1 MSILGQIG
9 YSGVR
14 ATQIALTAT
23 GQNIAN
29 VNTPGFSRL
38 APEQHS
44 LGGQTASSI
53 GGGVQVTS
61 IRRLSSDFHNQQL
74 WRAGTDKSYFSTNQQ
89 YLTALEGLIDSE
101 GSSVSVGL
109 DNFFAA
115 LSEASSTPE
124 SIALRQQII
133 SEAKQLAQ
141 RFNGLNNNIG
151 TQLNAL
157 KGQRVA
163 MTSEINGLSGNIAEL
178 NLQIR
183 EMESTGRDT
192 STLRD
197 YRENMVK
204 ELSQYAGIRVQEA
217 PDGTLDV
224 SLANGQP
231 LVAGITAGQLKINEN
246 VAGVQEMTL
255 VFAKTTF
262 PLNQDGLGGA
272 LGSLYDME
280 NGALRPAQQDLDDMA
295 KALSE
300 MVNTRLTGLSP
311 DGTPVVG
318 QSPGYDLEGNPG
330 KALFVYNEGS
340 TSGMLSVTDLAPEEL
355 AFSSEFDLD
364 VNGDRQGVVGNNQN
378 LLALLELKSA
388 KVNVAGSDVPLNDA
402 YAGLVGR
409 VASTSRQNQADLS
422 AAKTVSDQ
430 AQAQRDSVSAV
441 NLDEEAVNLMA
452 YEQAY
457 QANMKVISTSND
469 LFSAVLAMF

>member
-14 ATQIALTAT
+14 ASQIALSAT

-38 APEQHS
+38 RPDLQS
-44 LGGQTASSI
+44 LGGQTAVSI
-53 GGGVQVTS
+53 GGGVQVGS
-61 IRRLSSDFHNQQL
+61 IRRLSNDFQNQQL
-74 WRAGTDKSYFSTNQQ
+74 WRAGTDQNYFNTSQQ

-133 SEAKQLAQ
+133 GESKQLAQ
-141 RFNGLNNNIG
+141 RFNGLNSNIG

-157 KGQRVA
+157 QGQRVA

-178 NLQIR
+178 NAQIR
-183 EMESTGRDT
+183 EMESSGRDT
-192 STLRD
+192 ATLRD
-197 YRENMVK
+197 YRENLIK
-204 ELSQYAGIRVQEA
+204 DLSQYAGIRVQEA
-217 PDGTLDV
+217 SDGTLNV

-231 LVAGITAGQLKINEN
+231 LVAGATAGQLKINAN
-246 VAGVQEMTL
+246 LAGEQEMTL

-262 PLNQDGLGGA
+262 PLNQQGIGGSLGG
-272 LGSLYDME
+272 LYDME
-280 NGALRPAQQDLDDMA
+280 YGALRPAQQDLHDMA
-295 KALSE
+295 SAVATMINDALAGGFDLNGNS
-300 MVNTRLTGLSP
+300 
-311 DGTPVVG
+311 G
-318 QSPGYDLEGNPG
+318 QP
-330 KALFVYNEGS
+330 LFSYNAGS
-340 TSGMLSVTDLAPEEL
+340 TSGMLAVNALGASEL
-355 AFSSEFDLD
+355 AFSDTAGE
-364 VNGDRQGVVGNNQN
+364 VGNNKT
-378 LLALLELKSA
+378 LLAMLELKSA
-388 KVNVAGSDVPLNDA
+388 GVTVAGESVPLNDA

-409 VASTSRQNQADLS
+409 VASASRQNQADLR
-422 AAKTVSDQ
+422 AATTVAEQ

-469 LFSAVLAMF
+469 LFNAVLAMF

>member
-1 MSILGQIG
+1 VSILGQIG

-38 APEQHS
+38 APDLKS
-44 LGGQTASSI
+44 VGGQSATSI
-53 GGGVQVTS
+53 GGGVQVSS
-61 IRRLSSDFHNQQL
+61 IRRLSNDFQNQQL
-74 WRAGTDKSYFSTNQQ
+74 WRASTDKNYYNTNQQ

-133 SEAKQLAQ
+133 GEAKQLAQ
-141 RFNGLNNNIG
+141 RFNGLNSNIG

-157 KGQRVA
+157 HGQRVA
-163 MTSEINGLSGNIAEL
+163 MASEINGLSGNIAEL
-178 NLQIR
+178 NAQIR
-183 EMESTGRDT
+183 EMQSSGRDT
-192 STLRD
+192 ATLRD
-197 YRENMVK
+197 YRENLVK
-204 ELSQYAGIRVQEA
+204 ELSQYVGIRVQEA
-217 PDGTLDV
+217 ADGSLEV
-224 SLANGQP
+224 SLVNGQP
-231 LVAGITAGQLKINEN
+231 LVAGITAGELKVNEN
-246 VAGVQEMTL
+246 AAGEQEMTL

-262 PLNQDGLGGA
+262 PLNQDGLGGS

-280 NGALRPAQQDLDDMA
+280 YGALRPAQQDLHDMA

-300 MVNTRLTGLSP
+300 MVNDTLAG
-311 DGTPVVG
+311 GF
-318 QSPGYDLEGNPG
+318 DLNGNPG
-330 KALFVYNEGS
+330 QPLFVYNANS
-340 TSGMLSVTDLAPEEL
+340 TSGMLEAGSLAAVEL
-355 AFSSEFDLD
+355 AFSAVGG
-364 VNGDRQGVVGNNQN
+364 VNAEVGNNKI
-378 LLALLELKSA
+378 LLELLDLKSRGID
-388 KVNVAGSDVPLNDA
+388 VAGNTVPLNDA
-402 YAGLVGR
+402 YAGLVSR
-409 VASTSRQNQADLS
+409 VASSSRQNQADLG
-422 AAKTVSDQ
+422 AARTVSDQ

-469 LFSAVLAMF
+469 LFNAVLAMF

>member
-1 MSILGQIG
+1 VSILGQIG

-14 ATQIALTAT
+14 ASQIALSAT

-38 APEQHS
+38 TPDMKS
-44 LGGQTASSI
+44 VGGQTSVSI
-53 GGGVQVTS
+53 GGGVQVSS
-61 IRRLSSDFHNQQL
+61 IRRLSNDFQNQQL
-74 WRAGTDKSYFSTNQQ
+74 WRASTDKNYFNTSQQ

-133 SEAKQLAQ
+133 GESKQLAQ
-141 RFNGLNNNIG
+141 RFNGLNSNIG

-157 KGQRVA
+157 QGQRVA

-178 NLQIR
+178 NAQIR
-183 EMESTGRDT
+183 EMESSGRDT
-192 STLRD
+192 ATLRD
-197 YRENMVK
+197 YRDNLVK
-204 ELSQYAGIRVQEA
+204 DLSQYAGIRVQEA
-217 PDGTLDV
+217 ADGTLNV

-231 LVAGITAGQLKINEN
+231 LVAGATAGQLKVNAN
-246 VAGVQEMTL
+246 LAGEQEMTL

-262 PLNQDGLGGA
+262 PLNQQGIGGSLGG
-272 LGSLYDME
+272 LYDME
-280 NGALRPAQQDLDDMA
+280 YGALRPAQKDLHDMA
-295 KALSE
+295 SAVAT
-300 MVNTRLTGLSP
+300 MVNDTLAG
-311 DGTPVVG
+311 GF
-318 QSPGYDLEGNPG
+318 DLNGNPG
-330 KALFVYNEGS
+330 QPLFSYNAGS
-340 TSGMLSVTDLAPEEL
+340 TSGMLAVNALGASEL
-355 AFSSEFDLD
+355 AFSGTAGE
-364 VNGDRQGVVGNNQN
+364 VGNNKT
-378 LLALLELKSA
+378 LLIMLELKSA
-388 KVNVAGSDVPLNDA
+388 GVTVAGNTVPLNDA

-409 VASTSRQNQADLS
+409 VASASRQNQADLR
-422 AAKTVSDQ
+422 AATTVAEQ

-469 LFSAVLAMF
+469 LFNAVLAMF

>member
-14 ATQIALTAT
+14 ASQIALSAT

-38 APEQHS
+38 RPDLQS
-44 LGGQTASSI
+44 LGGQTAVSI
-53 GGGVQVTS
+53 GGGVQVGS
-61 IRRLSSDFHNQQL
+61 IRRLSNDFQNQQL
-74 WRAGTDKSYFSTNQQ
+74 WRGGTDQNYFNTSQQ

-133 SEAKQLAQ
+133 GESKQLAQ
-141 RFNGLNNNIG
+141 RFNGLNSNIG

-157 KGQRVA
+157 QDQRVA

-178 NLQIR
+178 NAQIR
-183 EMESTGRDT
+183 EMESSGRDT
-192 STLRD
+192 ATLRD
-197 YRENMVK
+197 YRENLVK
-204 ELSQYAGIRVQEA
+204 DLSQYAGIRVQEA
-217 PDGTLDV
+217 SDGTLNV

-231 LVAGITAGQLKINEN
+231 LVAGATAGQLKINANLPGE
-246 VAGVQEMTL
+246 QEMTL

-262 PLNQDGLGGA
+262 PLNQQGIGGSLGG
-272 LGSLYDME
+272 LYDME
-280 NGALRPAQQDLDDMA
+280 YGALRPAQQDLHDMA
-295 KALSE
+295 SAVASMINDALA
-300 MVNTRLTGLSP
+300 G
-311 DGTPVVG
+311 GF
-318 QSPGYDLEGNPG
+318 DLNGNPG
-330 KALFVYNEGS
+330 QPLFSYNAGS
-340 TSGMLSVTDLAPEEL
+340 TSGMLAVNALGASEL
-355 AFSSEFDLD
+355 AFSDTAGE
-364 VNGDRQGVVGNNQN
+364 VGNNKT
-378 LLALLELKSA
+378 LLAMLELKSA
-388 KVNVAGSDVPLNDA
+388 GVTVAGESVPLNDA
-402 YAGLVGR
+402 YARLVGR
-409 VASTSRQNQADLS
+409 VASASRQNQADLR
-422 AAKTVSDQ
+422 AATTVAEQ
-430 AQAQRDSVSAV
+430 AQAQRDGVSAV

-469 LFSAVLAMF
+469 LFNAVLAMF

>member
-1 MSILGQIG
+1 VSILGQIG

-38 APEQHS
+38 TPEQHS
-44 LGGQTASSI
+44 LGGQTATSI

-74 WRAGTDKSYFSTNQQ
+74 WRAGTDKGYFSTNQQ

-133 SEAKQLAQ
+133 GEAKQLAQ
-141 RFNGLNNNIG
+141 RFNGLNSNIG

-178 NLQIR
+178 NAQIR

-192 STLRD
+192 ATLRD
-197 YRENMVK
+197 YRENLVK

-231 LVAGITAGQLKINEN
+231 LVAGITAGQLKVEEN
-246 VAGVQEMTL
+246 AASEQEMTL
-255 VFAKTTF
+255 DFAKTSF
-262 PLNQDGLGGA
+262 PLNLDGLGGS

-280 NGALRPAQQDLDDMA
+280 YGALRPAQQDLHDMA
-295 KALSE
+295 SALSQ
-300 MVNTRLTGLSP
+300 MVNDTLAG
-311 DGTPVVG
+311 
-318 QSPGYDLEGNPG
+318 GYDLNGNPG
-330 KALFVYNEGS
+330 QPLFVYDANS
-340 TSGMLSVTDLAPEEL
+340 TSGMLAVGRLAPEEL
-355 AFSSEFDLD
+355 AFSSEFELD
-364 VNGDRQGVVGNNQN
+364 ANGDRQGVVGNNQQ
-378 LLALLELKSA
+378 LLELLELKSRGI
-388 KVNVAGSDVPLNDA
+388 VVAGSTVPLNDA

-409 VASTSRQNQADLS
+409 VASASRQNQADLS
-422 AAKTVSDQ
+422 AAKTVSEQ

-469 LFSAVLAMF
+469 LFNAVLAMF

>member
-14 ATQIALTAT
+14 ASQIALSAT

-38 APEQHS
+38 APDLHS
-44 LGGQTASSI
+44 LGGQTSVSV
-53 GGGVQVTS
+53 GGGVQVSS
-61 IRRLSSDFHNQQL
+61 IRRLSNDFQNQQL
-74 WRAGTDKSYFSTNQQ
+74 WRASTDKNYFNTNQQ

-133 SEAKQLAQ
+133 GEAKQLAQ
-141 RFNGLNNNIG
+141 RFNGLNSNIG

-157 KGQRVA
+157 QGQRVA

-178 NLQIR
+178 NAQIR
-183 EMESTGRDT
+183 EMESSGRDT
-192 STLRD
+192 ATLRD
-197 YRENMVK
+197 YRDNLVK
-204 ELSQYAGIRVQEA
+204 DLSQYAGIRVQEA
-217 PDGTLDV
+217 ADGTLNV

-231 LVAGITAGQLKINEN
+231 LVAGATAGQLKINAN
-246 VAGVQEMTL
+246 LAGEQEMTL

-262 PLNQDGLGGA
+262 PLNQQGIGGSLGG
-272 LGSLYDME
+272 LYDME
-280 NGALRPAQQDLDDMA
+280 YGALRPAQRDLHDMA
-295 KALSE
+295 SAVATMVNDALS
-300 MVNTRLTGLSP
+300 G
-311 DGTPVVG
+311 GF
-318 QSPGYDLEGNPG
+318 DLNGNPG
-330 KALFVYNEGS
+330 QPLFSYNAGS
-340 TSGMLSVTDLAPEEL
+340 TSGMLAVNALGASEL
-355 AFSSEFDLD
+355 AFSGTAGE
-364 VNGDRQGVVGNNQN
+364 VGNNKT
-378 LLALLELKSA
+378 LLTMLELKSA
-388 KVNVAGSDVPLNDA
+388 GVTVAGETVPLNDA

-409 VASTSRQNQADLS
+409 VASASRQNQADLR
-422 AAKTVSDQ
+422 AATTVAEQ

-469 LFSAVLAMF
+469 LFNAVLAMF

>member
-14 ATQIALTAT
+14 ASQIALSAT

-38 APEQHS
+38 TPDMKS
-44 LGGQTASSI
+44 VGGQTSVSI
-53 GGGVQVTS
+53 GGGVQVSS
-61 IRRLSSDFHNQQL
+61 IRRLSNDFQNQQL
-74 WRAGTDKSYFSTNQQ
+74 WRASTDKNYFNTSQQ

-133 SEAKQLAQ
+133 GESKQLAQ
-141 RFNGLNNNIG
+141 RFNGLNSNIG

-157 KGQRVA
+157 QGQRVA

-178 NLQIR
+178 NAQIR
-183 EMESTGRDT
+183 EMESSGRDT
-192 STLRD
+192 ATLRD
-197 YRENMVK
+197 YRDNLVK
-204 ELSQYAGIRVQEA
+204 DLSQYAGIRVQEA
-217 PDGTLDV
+217 ADGTLNV

-231 LVAGITAGQLKINEN
+231 LVAGATAGQLKVNAN
-246 VAGVQEMTL
+246 LAGEQEMTL

-262 PLNQDGLGGA
+262 PLNQQGIGGSLGG
-272 LGSLYDME
+272 LYDME
-280 NGALRPAQQDLDDMA
+280 YGALRPAQQDLHDMA
-295 KALSE
+295 SAVAT
-300 MVNTRLTGLSP
+300 MVNDALAG
-311 DGTPVVG
+311 GF
-318 QSPGYDLEGNPG
+318 DLNGNPG
-330 KALFVYNEGS
+330 QPLFSYNAGS
-340 TSGMLSVTDLAPEEL
+340 TSGMLAVNALGASEL
-355 AFSSEFDLD
+355 AFSGTAGE
-364 VNGDRQGVVGNNQN
+364 VGNNKT
-378 LLALLELKSA
+378 LLTMLELKSA
-388 KVNVAGSDVPLNDA
+388 GVTVAGNTVPLNDA

-409 VASTSRQNQADLS
+409 VASASRQNQADLR
-422 AAKTVSDQ
+422 AATTVAEQ

-469 LFSAVLAMF
+469 LFNAVLAMF

>member
-38 APEQHS
+38 TPEQHS
-44 LGGQTASSI
+44 LSGQTATSI

-133 SEAKQLAQ
+133 GEAKQLAQ

-178 NLQIR
+178 NKQIR
-183 EMESTGRDT
+183 EMETTGRDT
-192 STLRD
+192 ATLRD

-246 VAGVQEMTL
+246 AAGVQEMTL

-262 PLNQDGLGGA
+262 PLNQDGLGGS

-280 NGALRPAQQDLDDMA
+280 NGALRPAQQDLHDMA
-295 KALSE
+295 GALSQ
-300 MVNTRLTGLSP
+300 MVNDTLTA
-311 DGTPVVG
+311 
-318 QSPGYDLEGNPG
+318 GYDLNGEGG
-330 KALFVYNEGS
+330 KPLFVHNPNS
-340 TSGMLSVTDLAPEEL
+340 ISGMLTVTDLSPEEL
-355 AFSSEFDLD
+355 AFSSAGQSGTGE
-364 VNGDRQGVVGNNQN
+364 VGNNQN

>member
-38 APEQHS
+38 TPDLKS
-44 LGGQTASSI
+44 VGGQTATSI
-53 GGGVQVTS
+53 GGGVQVSS
-61 IRRLSSDFHNQQL
+61 IRRLSNDFQNQQL
-74 WRAGTDKSYFSTNQQ
+74 WRATTDKNYYSSNQQ

-124 SIALRQQII
+124 SIALRQQIVG
-133 SEAKQLAQ
+133 EAKQLAQ
-141 RFNGLNNNIG
+141 RFNGLNTNIG

-157 KGQRVA
+157 QGQRVA

-178 NLQIR
+178 NLEIR

-192 STLRD
+192 ATLRD
-197 YRENMVK
+197 YRENLVK
-204 ELSQYAGIRVQEA
+204 DLSQYAGIRVQEA

-231 LVAGITAGQLKINEN
+231 LVAGITAGQLKVNEN
-246 VAGVQEMTL
+246 LAGEQEMTL

-262 PLNQDGLGGA
+262 PLNQDGLGGS

-280 NGALRPAQQDLDDMA
+280 YGALRPAQQDLDDMA
-295 KALSE
+295 RALSE
-300 MVNTRLTGLSP
+300 MVNDTLAG
-311 DGTPVVG
+311 GF
-318 QSPGYDLEGNPG
+318 DLNGDPG
-330 KALFVYNEGS
+330 KPLFVYNPNS
-340 TSGMLSVTDLAPEEL
+340 TSGMLEAGPLGGAEL
-355 AFSSEFDLD
+355 AFSAVGGAD
-364 VNGDRQGVVGNNQN
+364 VEVGNNKI
-378 LLALLELKSA
+378 LLQLLELKSRG
-388 KVNVAGSDVPLNDA
+388 VDVAGNTVPLNDA
-402 YAGLVGR
+402 YAGIVSR

-422 AAKTVSDQ
+422 AAQTVTDQ

-441 NLDEEAVNLMA
+441 NQDEEAVNLMA

-469 LFSAVLAMF
+469 LFNAVLAMF

>member
-14 ATQIALTAT
+14 ASQIALSAT

-38 APEQHS
+38 APDLHS
-44 LGGQTASSI
+44 LGGQTSVSI
-53 GGGVQVTS
+53 GGGVQVSS
-61 IRRLSSDFHNQQL
+61 IRRLSNDFQNQQL
-74 WRAGTDKSYFSTNQQ
+74 WRASTDKNYFNTNQQ

-133 SEAKQLAQ
+133 GEAKQLAQ
-141 RFNGLNNNIG
+141 RFNGLNSNIG

-157 KGQRVA
+157 QGQRVA

-178 NLQIR
+178 NAQIR
-183 EMESTGRDT
+183 EMESSGRDT
-192 STLRD
+192 ATLRD
-197 YRENMVK
+197 YRENLVK
-204 ELSQYAGIRVQEA
+204 DLSQYAGIRVQEA
-217 PDGTLDV
+217 PDGTLSV

-231 LVAGITAGQLKINEN
+231 LVAGATAGQLKVNEN
-246 VAGVQEMTL
+246 LAGEQEMTL

-262 PLNQDGLGGA
+262 PLTQQGLGGS

-280 NGALRPAQQDLDDMA
+280 YGALRPAQQDLHDMA

-300 MVNTRLTGLSP
+300 RVNDTLAG
-311 DGTPVVG
+311 GT
-318 QSPGYDLEGNPG
+318 DINGNPG
-330 KALFVYNEGS
+330 QALFVHNPGS
-340 TSGMLSVTDLAPEEL
+340 TSGMLEVKALAAAEL
-355 AFSSEFDLD
+355 AFSSVAGE
-364 VNGDRQGVVGNNQN
+364 VGNNKT
-378 LLALLELKSA
+378 LLQLLDLKSQGI
-388 KVNVAGSDVPLNDA
+388 NVAGNTVPLNDA

-409 VASTSRQNQADLS
+409 VASASRQNQADLS
-422 AAKTVSDQ
+422 AATTVAEQ

-457 QANMKVISTSND
+457 QANMKVISTSNE
-469 LFSAVLAMF
+469 LFNAVLAMF

>member
-14 ATQIALTAT
+14 ASQIALSAT

-38 APEQHS
+38 RPDLQS
-44 LGGQTASSI
+44 LGGQTAVSI
-53 GGGVQVTS
+53 GGGVQVGS
-61 IRRLSSDFHNQQL
+61 IRRLSNDFQNQQL
-74 WRAGTDKSYFSTNQQ
+74 WRAGTDQNYFNTSQQ

-133 SEAKQLAQ
+133 GESKQLAQ
-141 RFNGLNNNIG
+141 RFNGLNSNIG

-157 KGQRVA
+157 QGQRVA

-178 NLQIR
+178 NAQIR
-183 EMESTGRDT
+183 EMESSGRDT
-192 STLRD
+192 ATLRD
-197 YRENMVK
+197 YRENLIK
-204 ELSQYAGIRVQEA
+204 DLSQYAGIRVQEA
-217 PDGTLDV
+217 SDGTLNV

-231 LVAGITAGQLKINEN
+231 LVAGATAGQLKINAN
-246 VAGVQEMTL
+246 LAGEQEMTL

-262 PLNQDGLGGA
+262 PLNQQGIGGSLGG
-272 LGSLYDME
+272 LYDME
-280 NGALRPAQQDLDDMA
+280 YGALRPAQQDLHDMA
-295 KALSE
+295 SAVATMINDALA
-300 MVNTRLTGLSP
+300 G
-311 DGTPVVG
+311 GF
-318 QSPGYDLEGNPG
+318 DLNGNPG
-330 KALFVYNEGS
+330 QPLFSYNAGS
-340 TSGMLSVTDLAPEEL
+340 TSGMLAVNALGASEL
-355 AFSSEFDLD
+355 AFSDTAGE
-364 VNGDRQGVVGNNQN
+364 VGNNKT
-378 LLALLELKSA
+378 LLAMLELKSA
-388 KVNVAGSDVPLNDA
+388 SVTVAGESVPLNDA

-409 VASTSRQNQADLS
+409 VASASRQNQADLR
-422 AAKTVSDQ
+422 ATTTVAEQ

-469 LFSAVLAMF
+469 LFNAVLAMF

>member
-14 ATQIALTAT
+14 ASQIALSAT

-38 APEQHS
+38 RPDLQS
-44 LGGQTASSI
+44 LGGQTSVSI
-53 GGGVQVTS
+53 GGGVQVGS
-61 IRRLSSDFHNQQL
+61 IRRLSNDFQNQQL
-74 WRAGTDKSYFSTNQQ
+74 WRASTDKNYFDTSQQ

-133 SEAKQLAQ
+133 GEAKQLAQ
-141 RFNGLNNNIG
+141 RFNGLNSNIG

-157 KGQRVA
+157 QGQRVA

-178 NLQIR
+178 NAQIR
-183 EMESTGRDT
+183 EMESSGRDT
-192 STLRD
+192 ATLRD
-197 YRENMVK
+197 YRDNLVK
-204 ELSQYAGIRVQEA
+204 DLSQYAGIRVQEA
-217 PDGTLDV
+217 ADGTLNV
-224 SLANGQP
+224 SLTNGQP
-231 LVAGITAGQLKINEN
+231 LVAGATAGQLKVNAN
-246 VAGVQEMTL
+246 LAGEQEMTL

-262 PLNQDGLGGA
+262 PLNQQGIGGSLGG
-272 LGSLYDME
+272 LYDME
-280 NGALRPAQQDLDDMA
+280 YGALRPAQRDLHDMA
-295 KALSE
+295 SAVATMINDALA
-300 MVNTRLTGLSP
+300 G
-311 DGTPVVG
+311 GF
-318 QSPGYDLEGNPG
+318 DLNGNPG
-330 KALFVYNEGS
+330 PPLFSYNAGS
-340 TSGMLSVTDLAPEEL
+340 TSGMLAVNALGASEL
-355 AFSSEFDLD
+355 AFSGTAGE
-364 VNGDRQGVVGNNQN
+364 VGNNKT
-378 LLALLELKSA
+378 LLTMLDLKSA
-388 KVNVAGSDVPLNDA
+388 GVTVAGNTVPLNDA

-409 VASTSRQNQADLS
+409 VASASRQNQADLR
-422 AAKTVSDQ
+422 AATTVAEQ

-469 LFSAVLAMF
+469 LFNAVLAMF

>member
-38 APEQHS
+38 APDLKS
-44 LGGQTASSI
+44 VGGQSATSI
-53 GGGVQVTS
+53 GGGVQVSS
-61 IRRLSSDFHNQQL
+61 IRRLSNDFQNQQL
-74 WRAGTDKSYFSTNQQ
+74 WRASTDKNYYNTNQQ

-101 GSSVSVGL
+101 GSSVSGGL

-133 SEAKQLAQ
+133 GEAKQLAQ
-141 RFNGLNNNIG
+141 RFNGLNSNIG

-157 KGQRVA
+157 HGQRVA
-163 MTSEINGLSGNIAEL
+163 MASEINGLSGNIAEL
-178 NLQIR
+178 NAQIR
-183 EMESTGRDT
+183 EMQSSGRDT
-192 STLRD
+192 ATLRD
-197 YRENMVK
+197 YRENLVK
-204 ELSQYAGIRVQEA
+204 ELSQYVGIRVQEA
-217 PDGTLDV
+217 ADGSLEV
-224 SLANGQP
+224 SLVNGQP
-231 LVAGITAGQLKINEN
+231 LVAGITAGELKVNEN
-246 VAGVQEMTL
+246 AAGEQEMTL

-262 PLNQDGLGGA
+262 PLNQDGLGGS

-280 NGALRPAQQDLDDMA
+280 YGALRPAQQDLHDMA

-300 MVNTRLTGLSP
+300 MVNDTLAG
-311 DGTPVVG
+311 GF
-318 QSPGYDLEGNPG
+318 DLNGNPG
-330 KALFVYNEGS
+330 QPLFVYNANS
-340 TSGMLSVTDLAPEEL
+340 TSGMLEAGSLAAVEL
-355 AFSSEFDLD
+355 AFSAVGG
-364 VNGDRQGVVGNNQN
+364 VNAEVGNNKI
-378 LLALLELKSA
+378 LLELLDLKSRGID
-388 KVNVAGSDVPLNDA
+388 VAGNTVPLNDA
-402 YAGLVGR
+402 YAGLVSR
-409 VASTSRQNQADLS
+409 VASSSRQNQADLG
-422 AAKTVSDQ
+422 AARTVSDQ

-469 LFSAVLAMF
+469 LFNAVLAMF

>member
-14 ATQIALTAT
+14 ASQIALSAT

-38 APEQHS
+38 APDLHS
-44 LGGQTASSI
+44 LGGQTSVSI
-53 GGGVQVTS
+53 GGGVQVSS
-61 IRRLSSDFHNQQL
+61 IRRLSNDFQNQQL
-74 WRAGTDKSYFSTNQQ
+74 WRASTDKNYFNTNQQ

-133 SEAKQLAQ
+133 GEAKQLAQ
-141 RFNGLNNNIG
+141 RFNGLNSNIG
-151 TQLNAL
+151 IQLNAL
-157 KGQRVA
+157 QGQRVA

-178 NLQIR
+178 NAQIR
-183 EMESTGRDT
+183 EMESSGRDT
-192 STLRD
+192 ATLRD
-197 YRENMVK
+197 YRENLVK
-204 ELSQYAGIRVQEA
+204 DLSQYAGIRVQEA
-217 PDGTLDV
+217 PDGTLSV

-231 LVAGITAGQLKINEN
+231 LVAGATAGQLKVNEN
-246 VAGVQEMTL
+246 LAGEQEMTL

-262 PLNQDGLGGA
+262 PLTQQGLGGS

-280 NGALRPAQQDLDDMA
+280 YGALRPAQQDLHDMA

-300 MVNTRLTGLSP
+300 RVNDTLAG
-311 DGTPVVG
+311 GT
-318 QSPGYDLEGNPG
+318 DINGNPG
-330 KALFVYNEGS
+330 QALFVHNPGS
-340 TSGMLSVTDLAPEEL
+340 ISGMLEVKALAAAEL
-355 AFSSEFDLD
+355 AFSSVAGE
-364 VNGDRQGVVGNNQN
+364 VGNNKT
-378 LLALLELKSA
+378 LLQLLDLKSQGI
-388 KVNVAGSDVPLNDA
+388 NVAGNTVPLNDA

-409 VASTSRQNQADLS
+409 VASASRQNQADLS
-422 AAKTVSDQ
+422 AATTVAEQ

-469 LFSAVLAMF
+469 LFNAVLAMF

>member
-14 ATQIALTAT
+14 ASQIALSAT

-38 APEQHS
+38 RPDLQS
-44 LGGQTASSI
+44 LGGQTAVSI
-53 GGGVQVTS
+53 GGGVQVGS
-61 IRRLSSDFHNQQL
+61 IRRLSNDFQNQQL
-74 WRAGTDKSYFSTNQQ
+74 WRAGTDQNYFNTSQQ

-133 SEAKQLAQ
+133 GESKQLAQ
-141 RFNGLNNNIG
+141 RFNGLNSNIG

-157 KGQRVA
+157 QGQRVA

-178 NLQIR
+178 NAQIR
-183 EMESTGRDT
+183 EMESSGRDT
-192 STLRD
+192 ATLRD
-197 YRENMVK
+197 YRENLIK
-204 ELSQYAGIRVQEA
+204 DLSQYAGIRVQEA
-217 PDGTLDV
+217 SDGTLNV

-231 LVAGITAGQLKINEN
+231 LVAGATAGQLKINAN
-246 VAGVQEMTL
+246 LAGEQEMTL

-262 PLNQDGLGGA
+262 PLNQQGIGGSLGG
-272 LGSLYDME
+272 LYDME
-280 NGALRPAQQDLDDMA
+280 YGALRPAQQDLHDMA
-295 KALSE
+295 SAVASMINDALA
-300 MVNTRLTGLSP
+300 G
-311 DGTPVVG
+311 GF
-318 QSPGYDLEGNPG
+318 DLNGNPG
-330 KALFVYNEGS
+330 QPLFSYNAGS
-340 TSGMLSVTDLAPEEL
+340 TSGMLAVNALGASEL
-355 AFSSEFDLD
+355 AFSDTAGE
-364 VNGDRQGVVGNNQN
+364 VGNNKT
-378 LLALLELKSA
+378 LLAMLELKSA
-388 KVNVAGSDVPLNDA
+388 GVTVAGESVPLNDA

-409 VASTSRQNQADLS
+409 VASASRQNQADLR
-422 AAKTVSDQ
+422 ATTTVAEQ

-469 LFSAVLAMF
+469 LFNAVLAMF

>member
-1 MSILGQIG
+1 MGQIG

-14 ATQIALTAT
+14 ASQIALSAT

-38 APEQHS
+38 AAEQRS
-44 LGGQTASSI
+44 LGGQGVLSA
-53 GGGVQVTS
+53 GGGVQVSS
-61 IRRLSSDFHNQQL
+61 IRRLSNDFQNQQL
-74 WRAGTDKSYFSTNQQ
+74 WRASTDKNYFNTNQQ

-133 SEAKQLAQ
+133 GESKQLAQ
-141 RFNGLNNNIG
+141 RFNGLGSNIG
-151 TQLNAL
+151 IQLNAL
-157 KGQRVA
+157 QGQRVA

-178 NLQIR
+178 NAQIR
-183 EMESTGRDT
+183 EMESSGRDT
-192 STLRD
+192 ATLRD
-197 YRENMVK
+197 YRENLVK
-204 ELSQYAGIRVQEA
+204 DLSQYAGIRVQEA
-217 PDGTLDV
+217 PDGTLSV

-231 LVAGITAGQLKINEN
+231 LVAGATAGQLKINEN
-246 VAGVQEMTL
+246 VAGEQEMTL

-262 PLNQDGLGGA
+262 PLNQKGLGGS

-280 NGALRPAQQDLDDMA
+280 YGSLRPALQDLHDMA
-295 KALSE
+295 EAIATI
-300 MVNTRLTGLSP
+300 VNDTLAGGFDLN
-311 DGTPVVG
+311 GNAG
-318 QSPGYDLEGNPG
+318 QPLFTHNP
-330 KALFVYNEGS
+330 GS
-340 TSGMLSVTDLAPEEL
+340 TSAMLEVKPLGAVEL
-355 AFSSEFDLD
+355 AFSSAAGE
-364 VNGDRQGVVGNNQN
+364 VGNNRN
-378 LLALLELKSA
+378 LLELLDLKS
-388 KVNVAGSDVPLNDA
+388 KGIDVAGNTVPLNDA

-409 VASTSRQNQADLS
+409 VASASRQNQADLS
-422 AAKTVSDQ
+422 AASTVAEQ

-469 LFSAVLAMF
+469 LFNAVLAMF